1 MSPKDLF
8 AVLIAIA
15 VWAGNIIA
23 VKAGVAELPPLLMTA
38 MRLAM
43 VGIVLLPFAPPWRI
57 ARTQWKW
64 IVMLSATFS
73 TLHFSL
79 MFIGLG
85 MAEAGTG
92 AILLQMGTPLA
103 IVLGV
108 LLFDETMARRHWVGL
123 AVSLMGVAILT
134 FSPSMPGAL
143 ASFLLLGSALAWAAS
158 NIIVKH
164 ARIPDLMAMMCWS
177 SLLGVPQVLLASWM
191 FEHGQAHAVMEASWH
206 AWLATAYC
214 ALGSSVLGYWIWY
227 RQLER
232 YPVSKLAPFSLL
244 TPVLSTLLGV
254 WLLKDS
260 ANLIKIIGISTAV
273 LGVGVLNSTRVEG
286 KQ

>member
-1 MSPKDLF
+1 MSSKDLF

-43 VGIVLLPFAPPWRI
+43 VGLVLLPFSPPWRI
-57 ARTQWKW
+57 ARAQWKW
-64 IVMLSATFS
+64 IVALSATFS

-103 IVLGV
+103 ILLGV
-108 LLFDETMARRHWVGL
+108 LLFDETMARHHWIGL

-134 FSPSMPGAL
+134 FSPSMPGLL
-143 ASFLLLGSALAWAAS
+143 ASLLLLSSALAWAAS
-158 NIIVKH
+158 NIIVKL
-164 ARIPDLMAMMCWS
+164 ARLPDLMAMMCWS
-177 SLLGVPQVLLASWM
+177 SLLGVPQVMLASWM
-191 FEHGQAHAVMEASWH
+191 FEHGQADAMLQASWH

-214 ALGSSVLGYWIWY
+214 ALCSSVLGYWIWY
-227 RQLER
+227 RLLER
-232 YPVSKLAPFSLL
+232 YPVSKLAPYSLL
-244 TPVLSTLLGV
+244 TPVLSALLGV
-254 WLLKDS
+254 WILKDS
-260 ANLIKIIGISTAV
+260 ASPIKIIGIATAV
-273 LGVGVLNSTRVEG
+273 VGLGVLNVGKRVA
-286 KQ
+286 KR